1 VAGEKWLAGSGCRYR
16 SLEQAWGHITL
27 RKRALP
33 VGKVVSEFL
42 TVADF
47 NESSFTAR
55 GPSNKKGAH

>member
-1 VAGEKWLAGSGCRYR
+1 MVGRKWLPVPKPGASLGSHHIAQASTRY
-16 SLEQAWGHITL
+16 L
-27 RKRALP
+27 
-33 VGKVVSEFL
+33 SEFL